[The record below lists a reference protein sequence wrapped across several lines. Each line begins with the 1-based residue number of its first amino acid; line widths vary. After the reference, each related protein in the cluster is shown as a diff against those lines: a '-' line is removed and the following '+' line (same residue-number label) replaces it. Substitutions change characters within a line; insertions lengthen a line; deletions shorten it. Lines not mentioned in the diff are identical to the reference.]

1 MKKTLWSLKETLIC
15 GVLLVTGL
23 VINNQWSDAIYIL
36 AIIIGGY
43 NQTKEGIMDTLEN
56 KHLNVELLMIL
67 SAIGACLIGN
77 ALEGAILIFIF
88 SLSGALEELTLDR
101 SQREIQ
107 SLMALQPTEAT
118 RLKENGSTEVVA
130 VEDLKIGDKLIVAVG
145 DTIPTDAIIYKG
157 KSSLE
162 EAAITGEA
170 LPVEK
175 TVGDTVFGGTMNVTH
190 PLTLEVNSEPG
201 DTLIQKIVRMVEEA
215 QNFPSK
221 TARFI
226 DTLEDYYARV
236 VLVVV
241 FLVILIPILFMGES
255 FDAAFYRGMVLLVV
269 ASPCALIASVTP
281 ATLSAIS
288 NGAKRGILVKGGIHF
303 ENMMDTKAV
312 AFDKTGT
319 LTQGVPE
326 LTDLLILSDEK
337 EVAMAV
343 VAIEQYSSHPLANAI
358 VSGLFKKYELEEY
371 PVADNIEEQ
380 AGFGISGIYQ
390 GSHYKIGKLEY
401 MEDDEQSIVDQALLW
416 SQKGS
421 SIVYIEKDHQLI
433 GVLGLID
440 VVRPEA
446 RALVSWLNNQGIAT
460 IMITGDVEET
470 AQFIAKDIGLTR
482 VVAKALPHEKANII
496 NDLEKEYG
504 TVVMVGDGINDAPAL
519 ANASIGIAMGGGT
532 DIAMEA
538 ADIILVKD
546 DITSIQYAIQLSQRL
561 RKIVI
566 QNIVFSMS
574 VIAILV
580 VSNFMNKVSLPLG
593 VVGHEGSTILVILN
607 SLRLLKPI
615 KNK

>member
-118 RLKENGSTEVVA
+118 RLKDNGSTEVVA
-130 VEDLKIGDKLIVAVG
+130 VEDLKIGDKLIVSVG
-145 DTIPTDAIIYKG
+145 DTIPTDAIIYNG

-175 TVGDTVFGGTMNVTH
+175 TVGDAVFGGTMNVTH

-255 FDAAFYRGMVLLVV
+255 FDASFYRGMVLLVV

-496 NDLEKEYG
+496 NDLEKGYG

>member
-23 VINNQWSDAIYIL
+23 TINNQWSDAIYIL
-36 AIIIGGY
+36 AIMIGGY
-43 NQTKEGIMDTLEN
+43 NQTKEGITDTLEN

-118 RLKENGSTEVVA
+118 RLKDNGSTEVVA

-145 DTIPTDAIIYKG
+145 DTIPTDAIIYNG

-175 TVGDTVFGGTMNVTH
+175 TVGDAVFGGTMNVTH

-201 DTLIQKIVRMVEEA
+201 DTLIKKIVRMVEEA

-255 FDAAFYRGMVLLVV
+255 FDASFYRGMVLLVV

-358 VSGLFKKYELEEY
+358 VNGLFKKYELDEY

>member
-175 TVGDTVFGGTMNVTH
+175 TVGDAVFGGTMNVTH

-390 GSHYKIGKLEY
+390 GSHYRIGKLEY

>member
-118 RLKENGSTEVVA
+118 RLKDNGSTEVVA
-130 VEDLKIGDKLIVAVG
+130 VEDLKIGDKLIVSVG
-145 DTIPTDAIIYKG
+145 DTIPTDAIIYNG

-175 TVGDTVFGGTMNVTH
+175 TVGDAVFGGTMNVTH

-255 FDAAFYRGMVLLVV
+255 FDASFYRGMVLLVV

-358 VSGLFKKYELEEY
+358 VSGLFKKYELDEY

-401 MEDDEQSIVDQALLW
+401 MEDDDQSIVDQALLW
-416 SQKGS
+416 SQKGA

>member
-23 VINNQWSDAIYIL
+23 TINNQWSDAIYIL

-43 NQTKEGIMDTLEN
+43 NQTKEGITDTLEN

-118 RLKENGSTEVVA
+118 RLKDNGSTEVVA
-130 VEDLKIGDKLIVAVG
+130 VGDLKIGDKLIVAVG
-145 DTIPTDAIIYKG
+145 DTIPTDAIIYNG

-175 TVGDTVFGGTMNVTH
+175 TVGDAVFGGTMNVTH

-241 FLVILIPILFMGES
+241 FLVILIPILFMGEL
-255 FDAAFYRGMVLLVV
+255 FDASFYRGMVLLVV

-303 ENMMDTKAV
+303 ENMMDTKAI

-358 VSGLFKKYELEEY
+358 VNGLFKKYELEEY

-401 MEDDEQSIVDQALLW
+401 MEDDEQSIIDQALLW

>member
-23 VINNQWSDAIYIL
+23 TINNQWSDAIYIL
-36 AIIIGGY
+36 AIMIGGY
-43 NQTKEGIMDTLEN
+43 NQTKEGITDTLEN

-118 RLKENGSTEVVA
+118 RLKDNGSTEVVA

-145 DTIPTDAIIYKG
+145 DTIPTDAIIYNG

-175 TVGDTVFGGTMNVTH
+175 TVGDAVFGGTMNVTH

-255 FDAAFYRGMVLLVV
+255 FDASFYRGMVLLVV

-358 VSGLFKKYELEEY
+358 VSGLFKKYELDEY
-371 PVADNIEEQ
+371 PVADNIEER

-446 RALVSWLNNQGIAT
+446 RALVSWLNTQGIAT

>member
-118 RLKENGSTEVVA
+118 RLKDNGSTEVVA
-130 VEDLKIGDKLIVAVG
+130 VEDLKIGDKLIVSVG
-145 DTIPTDAIIYKG
+145 DTIPTDAIIYNG

-175 TVGDTVFGGTMNVTH
+175 TVGDAVFGGTMNVTH

-255 FDAAFYRGMVLLVV
+255 FDASFYRGMVLLVV

>member
-23 VINNQWSDAIYIL
+23 LINNQWSDAIFII
-36 AIIIGGY
+36 AIIIGGF

-175 TVGDTVFGGTMNVTH
+175 TVGDSVFGGTMNVTH

-255 FDAAFYRGMVLLVV
+255 FDTSFYRGMVLLVV

-326 LTDLLILSDEK
+326 LTDSLILSDEK

-358 VSGLFKKYELEEY
+358 VSGLFKKYELSEY

-390 GSHYKIGKLEY
+390 GSHYRIGKLEY

-566 QNIVFSMS
+566 QNIIFSMS
-574 VIAILV
+574 VIAVLV

>member
-118 RLKENGSTEVVA
+118 RLKDNGSTEVVA

-145 DTIPTDAIIYKG
+145 DTIPTDAIIYNG

-175 TVGDTVFGGTMNVTH
+175 TVGDAVFGGTMNVTH

-255 FDAAFYRGMVLLVV
+255 FDASFYRGMVLLVV

-358 VSGLFKKYELEEY
+358 VSGLFKKYELDEY

-401 MEDDEQSIVDQALLW
+401 MEDDDQSIVDQALLW
-416 SQKGS
+416 SQKGA
-421 SIVYIEKDHQLI
+421 SIV
-433 GVLGLID
+433 
-440 VVRPEA
+440 
-446 RALVSWLNNQGIAT
+446 
-460 IMITGDVEET
+460 
-470 AQFIAKDIGLTR
+470 
-482 VVAKALPHEKANII
+482 
-496 NDLEKEYG
+496 
-504 TVVMVGDGINDAPAL
+504 
-519 ANASIGIAMGGGT
+519 
-532 DIAMEA
+532 
-538 ADIILVKD
+538 
-546 DITSIQYAIQLSQRL
+546 
-561 RKIVI
+561 
-566 QNIVFSMS
+566 
-574 VIAILV
+574 
-580 VSNFMNKVSLPLG
+580 
-593 VVGHEGSTILVILN
+593 
-607 SLRLLKPI
+607 
-615 KNK
+615 